1 MVLWGFRWMKLFLN
15 PYAND
20 DFEHISESDRRSYI
34 LQRLEQAG
42 FSEWSWVMVVAGVG
56 FFTDAYSIFA
66 INMVLPMLGIVYYDG
81 AMPHDYETALSVVT
95 LGGSIIGMI
104 GFGLGA
110 DIWGRRK
117 MYGLELIIT
126 IASTLGVVM
135 SSTGKEGSM
144 SLIVWLLVWRFV
156 LGIGIGAEQVLQKL
170 DQRIKFI
177 C

>member
-1 MVLWGFRWMKLFLN
+1 MVLWGFRWLKLFVN
-15 PYAND
+15 PYAHD

-34 LQRLEQAG
+34 LERLENAE
-42 FSEWSWVMVVAGVG
+42 FSEWSWVVIVAGVG

-66 INMVLPMLGIVYYDG
+66 INMVLPMLGIIYYDG
-81 AMPHDYETALSVVT
+81 LMPHNYETALSVVT
-95 LGGSIIGMI
+95 LGGSIIGQI

-135 SSTGKEGSM
+135 SSNGIEGSM
-144 SLIVWLLVWRFV
+144 SVIVWLLVWRFA
-156 LGIGIGAEQVLQKL
+156 LGIGIGAEQVQNPSYNKYMS
-170 DQRIKFI
+170 
-177 C
+177 